1 MRIGIIDADLLYR
14 KRHRFP
20 NLACMKL
27 SAYWKEQGFETEL
40 LLDYSQ
46 AGEYDR
52 LYVSKVFTDTFVPE
66 HILTRETTLYGG
78 TGFFYDKAP
87 VLPEAIEHHT
97 PDYHLYDRMVNDSST
112 GKKQKKE
119 LLWSS
124 IFVTLMA
131 NKIGGLQFGIYRNCQ
146 ISSRVFHT
154 AVAAL
159 PLTKAN
165 RSDFE

>member
-1 MRIGIIDADLLYR
+1 MEKLYEILGLAQYEAEKISSSPRDWLHYLDTASQLYR
-14 KRHRFP
+14 YSFSDTLLIHAQRPGATACAELEIWNHKMKRWVNRGAKGIA
-20 NLACMKL
+20 LI
-27 SAYWKEQGFETEL
+27 
-40 LLDYSQ
+40 D
-46 AGEYDR
+46 DR
-52 LYVSKVFTDTFVPE
+52 YPKKRLRYV
-66 HILTRETTLYGG
+66 
-78 TGFFYDKAP
+78 
-87 VLPEAIEHHT
+87 
-97 PDYHLYDRMVNDSST
+97 
-112 GKKQKKE
+112 

>member
-1 MRIGIIDADLLYR
+1 MEV
-14 KRHRFP
+14 RF
-20 NLACMKL
+20 KL
-27 SAYWKEQGFETEL
+27 NGKQVSAEVSGDTI
-40 LLDYSQ
+40 LLDVLRNLGCYSVKC
-46 AGEYDR
+46 GC
-52 LYVSKVFTDTFVPE
+52 
-66 HILTRETTLYGG
+66 ETTNCG
-78 TGFFYDKAP
+78 
-87 VLPEAIEHHT
+87 
-97 PDYHLYDRMVNDSST
+97 
-112 GKKQKKE
+112 

>member
-1 MRIGIIDADLLYR
+1 MIKRADLRDTL
-14 KRHRFP
+14 
-20 NLACMKL
+20 M
-27 SAYWKEQGFETEL
+27 
-40 LLDYSQ
+40 LD
-46 AGEYDR
+46 
-52 LYVSKVFTDTFVPE
+52 
-66 HILTRETTLYGG
+66 
-78 TGFFYDKAP
+78 FYQII
-87 VLPEAIEHHT
+87 V
-97 PDYHLYDRMVNDSST
+97 RVNASI
-112 GKKQKKE
+112 E

>member
-1 MRIGIIDADLLYR
+1 MAGKEMKGTVKWFSAKRGYGFLVDAD
-14 KRHRFP
+14 
-20 NLACMKL
+20 
-27 SAYWKEQGFETEL
+27 GI
-40 LLDYSQ
+40 
-46 AGEYDR
+46 
-52 LYVSKVFTDTFVPE
+52 V
-66 HILTRETTLYGG
+66 
-78 TGFFYDKAP
+78 
-87 VLPEAIEHHT
+87 
-97 PDYHLYDRMVNDSST
+97 
-112 GKKQKKE
+112 
-119 LLWSS
+119 LWSS